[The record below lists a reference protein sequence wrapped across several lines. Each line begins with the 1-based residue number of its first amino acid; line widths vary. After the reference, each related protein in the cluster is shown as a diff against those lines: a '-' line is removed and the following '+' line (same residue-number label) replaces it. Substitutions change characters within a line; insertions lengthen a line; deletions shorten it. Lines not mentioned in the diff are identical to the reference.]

1 MRWSARIWALV
12 VGLIGLQFVILA
24 AGIAGIIT
32 VDTVRSYVAGE
43 NHYSRG
49 EKQAVYH
56 LRAYV
61 LEGSEDNWTRF
72 QQALAVPKA
81 SGLARILLERPEF
94 DIAHAVNF
102 LIKGGLTP
110 ADAPAAAWG
119 VRLAGDSAWMAPAMA
134 TWKLGDANI
143 QRIEGFAQHVR
154 AHWTAGSIPFAERRE
169 LAATVDGFAERQ
181 TAMQRTFGAQLSSR
195 AVEVRA
201 WIISG
206 MVGLTCLVSG
216 GGAWVTRLTIHRLQ
230 AAERD
235 LNAERR
241 LFQDIAHTAS
251 DWIWATD
258 ANLRFTFFSDRMAQI
273 THTPKE
279 AVLGLTPADLRAND
293 GSPAWADLWA
303 AMQARQPFQNFE
315 YQDVD
320 SNGRRHWYRI
330 SGTPHLN
337 ADGAFAGYRGT
348 GTDITE
354 EVNARDECARRWEL
368 LETTFETVPHGI
380 TVVDGELKVKAFNR
394 HFMDL
399 MGYPPDEFQPG
410 TPFERFIRYNA
421 ERGEYGP
428 LHDIDG
434 YVDDLVARARRFEP
448 HHFER
453 VRPDGTVLEIRGAP
467 LPSGGF
473 VTSYADITEHRRAQ
487 SELAAARD
495 QAERASAAKSQFLA
509 NMSHELRTP
518 LNAVIGYSDIMAM
531 ELFGP
536 LGHARYQE
544 YVRSIHTSGSYL
556 LALIEDVLS
565 LSRIEAESTDV
576 TPLALDLVS
585 LVDETLTV
593 LGTLAGG
600 RVAVETPARADVLA
614 DRRAVLQILVNVVGN
629 ALKFSGNRPVDLSVS
644 EGQTTVTVEV
654 TDRGD
659 GIPESEL
666 QRITE
671 PFYTRPRNSMV
682 AADENEGCGL
692 GLAITQKLLDALGAR
707 MMVASA
713 EGQGTTVTIELPRA
727 HSQAYP
733 DTNPLDVAGG
743 ASGPHDPPS
752 ETAAA
757 E

>member
-1 MRWSARIWALV
+1 
-12 VGLIGLQFVILA
+12 
-24 AGIAGIIT
+24 
-32 VDTVRSYVAGE
+32 
-43 NHYSRG
+43 
-49 EKQAVYH
+49 
-56 LRAYV
+56 
-61 LEGSEDNWTRF
+61 
-72 QQALAVPKA
+72 
-81 SGLARILLERPEF
+81 
-94 DIAHAVNF
+94 
-102 LIKGGLTP
+102 
-110 ADAPAAAWG
+110 
-119 VRLAGDSAWMAPAMA
+119 
-134 TWKLGDANI
+134 
-143 QRIEGFAQHVR
+143 
-154 AHWTAGSIPFAERRE
+154 
-169 LAATVDGFAERQ
+169 
-181 TAMQRTFGAQLSSR
+181 
-195 AVEVRA
+195 
-201 WIISG
+201 
-206 MVGLTCLVSG
+206 
-216 GGAWVTRLTIHRLQ
+216 
-230 AAERD
+230 
-235 LNAERR
+235 
-241 LFQDIAHTAS
+241 
-251 DWIWATD
+251 
-258 ANLRFTFFSDRMAQI
+258 
-273 THTPKE
+273 
-279 AVLGLTPADLRAND
+279 
-293 GSPAWADLWA
+293 
-303 AMQARQPFQNFE
+303 
-315 YQDVD
+315 
-320 SNGRRHWYRI
+320 
-330 SGTPHLN
+330 
-337 ADGAFAGYRGT
+337 
-348 GTDITE
+348 
-354 EVNARDECARRWEL
+354 
-368 LETTFETVPHGI
+368 
-380 TVVDGELKVKAFNR
+380 
-394 HFMDL
+394 
-399 MGYPPDEFQPG
+399 
-410 TPFERFIRYNA
+410 
-421 ERGEYGP
+421 
-428 LHDIDG
+428 
-434 YVDDLVARARRFEP
+434 
-448 HHFER
+448 